1 MSRES
6 DALGGLKI
14 FCISLNFFFFKCI
27 NLKILYSA
35 VLVSAINDL
44 STYHTRFQDLC
55 KEILCRG
62 NLLKNKEHV
71 RGVLMIDII

>member
-1 MSRES
+1 M
-6 DALGGLKI
+6 
-14 FCISLNFFFFKCI
+14 
-27 NLKILYSA
+27 
-35 VLVSAINDL
+35 LVSAINDL

-71 RGVLMIDII
+71 RGGINDRYNLVNTQYMLGFITYVW